1 MNFKK
6 IVINSLASA
15 MVVGFASCN
24 DINSDDNTSYLPV
37 YRTIVTVSSV
47 SSTGTTFT
55 GCEKDD
61 MPEIVYTTSQTLNA
75 EKVKPGMRMGIE
87 YQVQPDAK
95 QWASGPITLL
105 GLSGCYGDGKEM
117 PIAKAEDAENWNSER
132 LTDAYVWRTG
142 KYLNAMILASG
153 GLTAMKCNFTV
164 DEETLSSETPEIH
177 LIYQPDYTSVANA
190 YIYFLSYDLSALVTS
205 QGAENA
211 TSVKVIYNHQGSD
224 KTVDFTI
231 PSTPE
236 FGK

>member
-1 MNFKK
+1 MNFKQ

-105 GLSGCYGDGKEM
+105 GLSGCYGHGQEVQFHC
-117 PIAKAEDAENWNSER
+117 R
-132 LTDAYVWRTG
+132 
-142 KYLNAMILASG
+142 
-153 GLTAMKCNFTV
+153 
-164 DEETLSSETPEIH
+164 
-177 LIYQPDYTSVANA
+177 
-190 YIYFLSYDLSALVTS
+190 
-205 QGAENA
+205 
-211 TSVKVIYNHQGSD
+211 
-224 KTVDFTI
+224 
-231 PSTPE
+231 
-236 FGK
+236 

>member
-1 MNFKK
+1 
-6 IVINSLASA
+6 
-15 MVVGFASCN
+15 
-24 DINSDDNTSYLPV
+24 
-37 YRTIVTVSSV
+37 
-47 SSTGTTFT
+47 
-55 GCEKDD
+55 
-61 MPEIVYTTSQTLNA
+61 
-75 EKVKPGMRMGIE
+75 
-87 YQVQPDAK
+87 
-95 QWASGPITLL
+95 
-105 GLSGCYGDGKEM
+105 
-117 PIAKAEDAENWNSER
+117 
-132 LTDAYVWRTG
+132 
-142 KYLNAMILASG
+142 MILASG
-153 GLTAMKCNFTV
+153 GLTAKKCNFTV